1 MRLKLILKK
10 NKITNHIKR
19 KLTFILKILKQLK
32 RDTRYIQNYG
42 GKSTKLY
49 NNIFDGTDIFPD
61 DFIKH
66 CKNNANEAHNIP
78 LEVKNNIK

>member
-1 MRLKLILKK
+1 M
-10 NKITNHIKR
+10 
-19 KLTFILKILKQLK
+19 KILTQLK
-32 RDTRYIQNYG
+32 RDTKCIQNDG

-66 CKNNANEAHNIP
+66 CKNDANEAHKITI
-78 LEVKNNIK
+78 EISNNIKRMSV